1 MKKRPSSVIASC
13 VIIILKVSGKR
24 IPHSG
29 QGKSPCLYVLYI
41 IYISNGNND
50 AMTQSNRDGGFLRV
64 IIRVVSASYSIMT
77 HGAQPCLRH
86 HSHTPAPHYSQTIPT
101 LYAGVHL

>member
-1 MKKRPSSVIASC
+1 MKKHPSSVIASC

-24 IPHSG
+24 IPHSA
-29 QGKSPCLYVLYI
+29 QGKSADLYVLYI

-64 IIRVVSASYSIMT
+64 IIRVILFFLPLTTRAATHPRHFSHASHVPRNSLT
-77 HGAQPCLRH
+77 GD
-86 HSHTPAPHYSQTIPT
+86 
-101 LYAGVHL
+101 HL